1 MRDTQLH
8 LERFDQVLEAAILT
22 RVSKNFR
29 NYGTRRRTIDG
40 EGCQGNVGT
49 AVIVWNYE
57 DAGIRYFE
65 DHRGTGPN
73 ARHLDGLG
81 GARLPA
87 PGPRLPVRS

>member
-1 MRDTQLH
+1 
-8 LERFDQVLEAAILT
+8 
-22 RVSKNFR
+22 
-29 NYGTRRRTIDG
+29 
-40 EGCQGNVGT
+40 VGT